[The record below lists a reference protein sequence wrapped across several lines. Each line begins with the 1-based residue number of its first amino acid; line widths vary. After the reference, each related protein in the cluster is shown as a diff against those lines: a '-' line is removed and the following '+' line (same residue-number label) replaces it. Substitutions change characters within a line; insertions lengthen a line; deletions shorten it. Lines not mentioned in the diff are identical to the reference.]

1 MKIILI
7 ATLVASSF
15 VTAEAALRP
24 PSTKPRR
31 VYLLASIPE
40 VDDGSA
46 GDKLESPGD
55 RGSAFEPRSFVVVSP
70 ELLLPRTDRVRT
82 GLTFQQATAGD
93 CATAQDATD
102 METRH
107 LERLTCGIRK
117 INATPEGVAALRS
130 VITLLNAAPSYSSE
144 NSANIDKL
152 LELAQDV
159 VNRVAFF
166 GIAPELQTEVIAIY
180 EELTRMYDSP
190 DEVGDNYF

>member
-15 VTAEAALRP
+15 ITAEAALRP

-70 ELLLPRTDRVRT
+70 ELLLPK
-82 GLTFQQATAGD
+82 ATAGD
-93 CATAQDATD
+93 HAAAQDATD

-107 LERLTCGIRK
+107 LERLMCGIRK

-190 DEVGDNYF
+190 DEDGDNYF